1 MTNREPN
8 DTANTSSKPET
19 PEITYN
25 YIMMSLQAVSEQPET
40 HAARPDPAD
49 DSAADKVICRVGQLT
64 RMLHDSLREL
74 GYNKLLEKAT
84 SAIPDAQD
92 RLAYVAVMTEQA
104 ADRSLNATE
113 IAKPIQDKLAADAA
127 SLSGLWQ
134 RLSDNQGPGEPGS
147 DAFRN
152 LVAQTR
158 NYLDDVPNRTGATN
172 AQLLEIMMAQDF
184 QDLTGQ
190 VIKKITEM
198 VQNLEQQLVQLLVDN
213 VPADKKGEIST
224 GLMNGPVVNPEG
236 RSDVVTSQNQVDD
249 LLASLGF

>member
-1 MTNREPN
+1 
-8 DTANTSSKPET
+8 
-19 PEITYN
+19 
-25 YIMMSLQAVSEQPET
+25 MMSLEAVSEQPET
-40 HAARPDPAD
+40 RTARSAPAD
-49 DSAADKVICRVGQLT
+49 DSTADQVICRVGQLT

-104 ADRSLNATE
+104 AERSLNATE

-134 RLSDNQGPGEPGS
+134 QLFDNQGSGQPGS
-147 DAFRN
+147 DAFKN
-152 LVAQTR
+152 LVVRTR
-158 NYLDDVPNRTGATN
+158 NYLDDIPNRTGATN

-213 VPADKKGEIST
+213 VPADKKGET
-224 GLMNGPVVNPEG
+224 GMGLMNGPVVNPEG
-236 RSDVVTSQNQVDD
+236 RSDVVTSQSQVDD